1 MRLQHAPAP
10 QLFDH
15 GLRAVGP
22 ADPSQ
27 HHKQDRRAV
36 GGGLFLGFVRFGR
49 QALRAQPRSRRHERD
64 LCLGTAEQ
72 ADASPSYSRGHF
84 DTEAGRNKI
93 VTMVGAGEGALP
105 IPGDV
110 KLSRLVSDHAGTHS
124 YVPLSATH
132 GVYIFAL
139 AGEVTC
145 EGTTLGRRDSKGMG
159 KRTPRLLNWPNED
172 RCDLI
177 ETAM

>member
-1 MRLQHAPAP
+1 MGKIDVLSAGDYYLASFGSGGKHCELNLEADDMNAIYVWVLPNRLMLP
-10 QLFDH
+10 
-15 GLRAVGP
+15 
-22 ADPSQ
+22 
-27 HHKQDRRAV
+27 
-36 GGGLFLGFVRFGR
+36 
-49 QALRAQPRSRRHERD
+49 
-64 LCLGTAEQ
+64 
-72 ADASPSYSRGHF
+72 PSYSRGHF

-172 RCDLI
+172 RCDLRRNRHVSDAVGI
-177 ETAM
+177 CR